1 VSYECWF
8 SATGGCS
15 PAVAANTDDF
25 AESDLSVEPREA
37 DALVRE
43 YRHCG
48 GLLLEMIQLQDQ
60 RIALPAVR
68 AGMRS
73 EVAQHV
79 SLGAKPPSAERF
91 SRL

>member
-48 GLLLEMIQLQDQ
+48 GLLLEMIKL
-60 RIALPAVR
+60 
-68 AGMRS
+68 
-73 EVAQHV
+73 
-79 SLGAKPPSAERF
+79 
-91 SRL
+91 